1 MVIGDEASER
11 WRLLFVGTVAIFHKV
26 DKTQLWARGEKE
38 GFLWLPSSRFES
50 IKGTMGQEELFPGRL
65 LQPENLTKD

>member
-11 WRLLFVGTVAIFHKV
+11 WRLLFVGAVAIFHKV

-50 IKGTMGQEELFPGRL
+50 IKGTMNGTGGAFPRKASSTRKL
-65 LQPENLTKD
+65 N